1 MRHLLNT
8 YVSHL
13 HETEMSAENMI
24 LQASGSD
31 KKMIHAPVLR
41 AKNLLGYVNAVCNK
55 FNKKSLYYKNNRK
68 EPVRVAFRN
77 DKGGILQSFIFQLLP
92 LAFPLL
98 LTKWK
103 YLRYMKQ
110 LILVITCGKFYT
122 LFITLRNICYT
133 WIFAKRV
140 TG

>member
-41 AKNLLGYVNAVCNK
+41 AKNLLGYVNAVFNK
-55 FNKKSLYYKNNRK
+55 FNEKSLYYKNNR
-68 EPVRVAFRN
+68 R
-77 DKGGILQSFIFQLLP
+77 SQLE
-92 LAFPLL
+92 
-98 LTKWK
+98 
-103 YLRYMKQ
+103 
-110 LILVITCGKFYT
+110 
-122 LFITLRNICYT
+122 
-133 WIFAKRV
+133 
-140 TG
+140 